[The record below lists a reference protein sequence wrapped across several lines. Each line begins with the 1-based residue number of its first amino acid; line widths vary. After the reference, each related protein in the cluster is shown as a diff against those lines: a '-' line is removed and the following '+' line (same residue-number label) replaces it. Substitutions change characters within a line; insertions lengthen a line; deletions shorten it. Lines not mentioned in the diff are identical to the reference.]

1 MSFNAKIITIFVSGQ
16 PQNQG
21 ESEWNRLNHH
31 SLVLPITVWWWVQP
45 DEIAVGEERE
55 YISTLWVFRSLVKL

>member
-1 MSFNAKIITIFVSGQ
+1 VGSHKTREKVNEFGFSH
-16 PQNQG
+16 
-21 ESEWNRLNHH
+21 R
-31 SLVLPITVWWWVQP
+31 SLVLPIMVWWWVQA